1 MGRRCPPGVLCIE
14 NATLLFIICI
24 CLIVA
29 LYYYY
34 NKSLYLSVTKQQNMN
49 SEYNIYPPQEQ
60 PKYNLE
66 FVQSKDIFTN
76 PYMPP
81 LKHNFFVPPT
91 TGDPRGIPI
100 NIPTR
105 GFISEYKQLGLLE
118 RVNGKETVLPLMGR
132 PLYSNR
138 SKWKYYTMTDKN
150 NSVKVPISKNGRS
163 CTQEYGCDE
172 LMNGDILYVEGYEDT
187 FKATIYDNEHFN
199 YIPYL

>member
-1 MGRRCPPGVLCIE
+1 MARRRKCPKGVFCID
-14 NATLLFIICI
+14 NNTITFIII
-24 CLIVA
+24 ILIMIGA
-29 LYYYY
+29 AIFYMNYD
-34 NKSLYLSVTKQQNMN
+34 NKKPTVFNFNVNQKEKHIGLINDPLV
-49 SEYNIYPPQEQ
+49 
-60 PKYNLE
+60 
-66 FVQSKDIFTN
+66 
-76 PYMPP
+76 PP
-81 LKHNFFVPPT
+81 LKDGNYFPMGET
-91 TGDPRGIPI
+91 TRGLPI

-105 GFISEYKQLGLLE
+105 GPPVPFRQLGILT
-118 RVNGKETVLPLMGR
+118 RTNGDETILPLMGR